1 MAIKNIIRLQ
11 NDIVMVFDE
20 GGEQIPE
27 YQSKYDEVR
36 RIILRD
42 APPEAVFAHVFNGTG
57 KLRRVAREEW

>member
-1 MAIKNIIRLQ
+1 
-11 NDIVMVFDE
+11 MVFDE